1 MYSYKNII
9 KLPFDIKS
17 LKYERLPDENFDY
30 TKKSLLG
37 EMYNDKLDKDKHD
50 LSHLNVKG
58 WQNFA
63 WCFYKLTPGRWLPPH
78 KDHFKNYCNYY
89 KISNKNKIMRTIVFL
104 EDWKPGHYFEV
115 NNKPCVNW
123 KAGQY
128 ILLDQTMWHRS
139 GNVGVDKKYTA
150 QVTGVLKV

>member
-1 MYSYKNII
+1 MLRQIKKRKKFVDSNLNWKKEISKNNIRTHPVATTVHYQTFTEKVDWI
-9 KLPFDIKS
+9 EAFAKRKFS
-17 LKYERLPDENFDY
+17 QY
-30 TKKSLLG
+30 TMSLLKQ
-37 EMYNDKLDKDKHD
+37 EPNMLIPVHVDSYY
-50 LSHLNVKG
+50 
-58 WQNFA
+58 F
-63 WCFYKLTPGRWLPPH
+63 
-78 KDHFKNYCNYY
+78 FK
-89 KISNKNKIMRTIVFL
+89 KTFKVNKKQKVYRANIFL

>member
-17 LKYERLPDENFDY
+17 LKYERFPDENFDY
-30 TKKSLLG
+30 TKQSLLG
-37 EMYNDKLDKDKHD
+37 EMYNKKMDKDKQE

-63 WCFYKLTPGRWLPPH
+63 WCFYKLTPGRWVPPH

-89 KISNKNKIMRTIVFL
+89 KISDKNKIMRTIIFL
-104 EDWKPGHYFEV
+104 EDSKPGHVFGINDDV
-115 NNKPCVNW
+115 
-123 KAGQY
+123 
-128 ILLDQTMWHRS
+128 ILKWNAYDSITWNVEEIHWG
-139 GNVGVDKKYTA
+139 GNFGSEQRYTL
-150 QVTGVLKV
+150 QLTGTEE

>member
-9 KLPFDIKS
+9 KL
-17 LKYERLPDENFDY
+17 DENFDY

-104 EDWKPGHYFEV
+104 EDWKPGHVFGVNDDVNLKWNAYDSITWNVEEV
-115 NNKPCVNW
+115 HW
-123 KAGQY
+123 G
-128 ILLDQTMWHRS
+128 
-139 GNVGVDKKYTA
+139 GNFGSEPRYTL
-150 QVTGVLKV
+150 QLTGVKN